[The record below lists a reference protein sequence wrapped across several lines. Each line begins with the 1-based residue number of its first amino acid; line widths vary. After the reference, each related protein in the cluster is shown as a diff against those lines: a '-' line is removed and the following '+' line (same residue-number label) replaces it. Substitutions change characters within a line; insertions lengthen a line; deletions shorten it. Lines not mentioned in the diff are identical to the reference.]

1 MPFGIEI
8 ITAKEFKKLKGQ
20 IQALEEGQRG
30 DVLTTG
36 VTGATT
42 TSEAVVDRNN
52 YRTYKDQVNQINEI
66 YNNKKFYGGE
76 FLRDVI
82 DTRTSFIAGG
92 GISIIGKTQKTNKW
106 IDDFFKVNKFYGSG
120 LLDVVKLS
128 EMEGKC
134 LIVLFPDKKKQKIR
148 IRYYS
153 YYRSNYNVE
162 VDDFDNQKIKKVT
175 YTKDEMSGE
184 EVAKPEQLVYVK
196 TGGSPDTLND
206 TPPKI
211 ANALTDIENVSRA
224 KYDLRKNNH
233 LFAKIMPYFKTN
245 DRAEANAINKAISAK
260 EWQIGTGYAGTGDF
274 SLVGPPS
281 GATEAI
287 TKEILLGCRNISR
300 NTGIPI
306 HWLAWPEV
314 LSNRAT
320 AENLLEV
327 TNSATIQERNR
338 WIEGLTEMVIKAME
352 MATENGFKDAVFDP
366 DGFEIRLP
374 LISYANLKQ
383 LQETW
388 MPLQQAGYISEDT
401 VRNIIPTINPSWEK
415 KLIEKEKKENMERFL
430 EENEMNDFN
439 NPKDK
444 EGKEKEEGEDVQ
456 NTRKAE

>member
-1 MPFGIEI
+1 VPFGFEI
-8 ITAKEFKKLKGQ
+8 ITAKQFKKLKGQ

-36 VTGATT
+36 ITGATT
-42 TSEAVVDRNN
+42 TSESVVDRNN
-52 YRTYKDQVNQINEI
+52 YRTYKDQVNKINEI

-92 GISIIGKTQKTNKW
+92 GISIIGERKKTNKW
-106 IDDFFKVNKFYGSG
+106 IDDFFKSNKFYGSG

-134 LIVLFPDKKKQKIR
+134 LIVLFPDKKKDKIR

-162 VDDFDNQKIKKVT
+162 VDENDNQKIKKVT

-184 EVAKPEQLVYVK
+184 EVAKPEHLVYIK
-196 TGGSPDTLND
+196 TGGSPDTVNL

-211 ANALTDIENVSRA
+211 ANVLTDIENVSRA

-233 LFAKIMPYFKTN
+233 LFAKIMPYFKCET
-245 DRAEANAINKAISAK
+245 RQEAQAINKAIASK
-260 EWQIGTGYAGTGDF
+260 EWQIGTGYAGTADF
-274 SLVGPPS
+274 SMIGPPP

-287 TKEILLGCRNISR
+287 TKEILLGSRNISR

-306 HWLAWPEV
+306 HWMAWPEV

-327 TNSATIQERNR
+327 TNSATIQERSR

-352 MATENGFKDAVFDP
+352 MATELGFKDSVFDP
-366 DGFEIRLP
+366 DGFELRLP

-388 MPLQQAGYISEDT
+388 IPLQQGGYISEDT

-415 KLIEKEKKENMERFL
+415 KLIEKEKKENMERFQEQNDM
-430 EENEMNDFN
+430 EEFGRKN
-439 NPKDK
+439 K
-444 EGKEKEEGEDVQ
+444 EADEKENEDVQ
-456 NTRKAE
+456 SPGKTK